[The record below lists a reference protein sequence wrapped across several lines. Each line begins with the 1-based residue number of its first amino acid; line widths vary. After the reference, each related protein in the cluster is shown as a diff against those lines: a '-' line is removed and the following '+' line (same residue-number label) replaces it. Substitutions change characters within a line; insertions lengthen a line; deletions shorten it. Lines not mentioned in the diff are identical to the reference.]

1 MELQSEITT
10 NISHYFRDD
19 QRDAKS
25 ETFKYII
32 LMVLKRPQPLPSMGQ
47 EISLQV
53 LTTAGQ
59 KSYSNSILYAEKEN
73 YRIVL
78 LLIKGSDFWSSHTQS
93 VIAGIIAHYLE
104 WEKWE
109 GEVTK
114 RDPKTCHSQEAALE
128 INQPVNLQKQMSH
141 LHNASQHLQR
151 ASMILIFSHKDN
163 KQSAKW

>member
-93 VIAGIIAHYLE
+93 VKAGIIAHYLE
-104 WEKWE
+104 
-109 GEVTK
+109 
-114 RDPKTCHSQEAALE
+114 
-128 INQPVNLQKQMSH
+128 
-141 LHNASQHLQR
+141 
-151 ASMILIFSHKDN
+151 
-163 KQSAKW
+163 